1 MIRPVR
7 IDPEAEEEIGAGM
20 LRYERARL
28 GLGLEFLDEVD
39 AALHSIREPG
49 PECGAALGVSPAL
62 GVRRKL
68 VARFPYAIVF
78 VVLDTSV
85 RVLAVMHGAQRPAY
99 WRRRLRR

>member
-49 PECGAALGVSPAL
+49 PEFRFARDAD
-62 GVRRKL
+62 VRDRKS
-68 VARFPYAIVF
+68 
-78 VVLDTSV
+78 VV
-85 RVLAVMHGAQRPAY
+85 
-99 WRRRLRR
+99 